1 MRAQRRA
8 GTERMA
14 QGIFVAG
21 AKKDAGKTTLS
32 LGLIHH
38 LRSRIDGGV
47 SFTKPLGQ
55 KTTIVDDTAAGQDSW
70 FVDKALDLNL
80 DLEYT
85 APFSASS
92 GAATEYI
99 VTGEPGDILR
109 RIKRAYRHL
118 GRKSGLVV
126 VEGTGHPGVG
136 SVFNLSNAS
145 VAKVLD
151 LPVILVLDGGIGRTI
166 DMFSL
171 CRSLFEQQQ
180 VRILGVVVNRV
191 IPSKM
196 DKISSILGKW
206 FEKAGVRIF
215 GMIPFERRISTP
227 SLGVISRT
235 LDASPML
242 SMSSIGIH
250 RVSGYLTAFGSSDE
264 VVRNVR
270 ESPESALLVSAN
282 RRDVLDSL
290 FSRKLAGEVPEGP
303 GALILCGSEGN
314 RYTYIHSACEK
325 LSIPLYRT
333 EGTVAGSAYRLESR
347 VFKVEPDER
356 EKIEAIIDLVGTHVD
371 IDAIL
376 HELAVPPAEPR
387 KKATGLQR
395 FLGRSVR
402 FFEKLF
408 GPGED
413 DTETEDTA
421 EEER

>member
-1 MRAQRRA
+1 MSL
-8 GTERMA
+8 
-14 QGIFVAG
+14 GIYVGG

-38 LRSRIDGGV
+38 MRDRIEGKV

-55 KTTIVDDTAAGQDSW
+55 KTTIVDGTTGGQDSW

-80 DLEYT
+80 ELEYT

-92 GAATEYI
+92 GAATEFI
-99 VTGEPGDILR
+99 TTGEPSDILKR
-109 RIKRAYRHL
+109 VKRAYRHL
-118 GRKSGLVV
+118 SKKSGLVV

-136 SVFNLSNAS
+136 SVFGLSNAA
-145 VAKVLD
+145 VARELD
-151 LPVILVLDGGIGRTI
+151 LPVILILNGGIGRTI

-171 CRSLFEQQQ
+171 CRSLFEQHQ

-196 DKISSILGKW
+196 DKVGTILRKW
-206 FEKAGVRIF
+206 FESAGVRVF
-215 GMIPFERRISTP
+215 GLIPFERDISTP

-235 LDASPML
+235 LDASPVL
-242 SMSSIGIH
+242 SMSSISLH
-250 RVSGYLTAFGSSDE
+250 KASGYLTAFGNADE
-264 VVRNVR
+264 VVQRIR

-282 RRDVLDSL
+282 RRDVLDSI
-290 FSRKLAGEVPEGP
+290 FSRKLAGEIPTGP
-303 GALILCGSEGN
+303 GAIIICGTESSRFEYVQ
-314 RYTYIHSACEK
+314 RACEK
-325 LSIPLYRT
+325 LEIPLYRT
-333 EGTVAGSAYRLESR
+333 EGSVAGSAYRLESR

-356 EKIEAIIDLVGTHVD
+356 EKIEAIIELVGTHVD

-376 HELAVPPAEPR
+376 HELRGSPVEPG
-387 KKATGLQR
+387 KKRTGLQR
-395 FLGRSVR
+395 FLGKSVR

-408 GPGED
+408 GSEED
-413 DTETEDTA
+413 AAETEDTA